1 MKKTFNTLTRR
12 EQQLVVLGVAL
23 ASIFLLFFIN
33 SSLQDKK
40 EKSFL
45 SYNQNQKLF
54 LDVQKSL
61 SLKSQYQSENKTDS
75 INLSS
80 TVSSLARSFNLTI
93 DKIQPTEEGEIII
106 SINQTEF
113 VGLYE
118 WLRELEL
125 KKGIVV
131 SKASVRINT
140 SRGSVSGVRA
150 QLVLK
155 ILYMK
160 IRFTILIFVLFFL
173 LLVLSF
179 PMRGLVSLLDDKNQI
194 STTSIEGFWWK
205 SQLNEIVI
213 DGRLIGNIDLN
224 FSPFSLFKGK
234 FQFDISLSGP
244 ELNFNGILGL
254 TFLREIF
261 IQDLALTANPQIKI
275 QSGKPISQNIS
286 NIEAYIAYLSFNTK
300 GCVRA
305 KGEGTGQ
312 IIDMFGL
319 FSRNLDIAINMKC
332 TKDQLELVFESIP
345 SGVLEG
351 EVLINSDFEYV
362 LEARS
367 QRLSNKIKEISQLNF
382 QKEPSLKISGRL
394 NQLLNSF

>member
-1 MKKTFNTLTRR
+1 
-12 EQQLVVLGVAL
+12 
-23 ASIFLLFFIN
+23 
-33 SSLQDKK
+33 
-40 EKSFL
+40 
-45 SYNQNQKLF
+45 
-54 LDVQKSL
+54 
-61 SLKSQYQSENKTDS
+61 
-75 INLSS
+75 
-80 TVSSLARSFNLTI
+80 
-93 DKIQPTEEGEIII
+93 
-106 SINQTEF
+106 
-113 VGLYE
+113 
-118 WLRELEL
+118 
-125 KKGIVV
+125 
-131 SKASVRINT
+131 
-140 SRGSVSGVRA
+140 
-150 QLVLK
+150 
-155 ILYMK
+155 MK
-160 IRFTILIFVLFFL
+160 IRFTILIFITFFL

-261 IQDLALTANPQIKI
+261 IQDLSLTANPQIKI

-286 NIEAYIAYLSFNTK
+286 NIEAYIAYLSFNPK
-300 GCVRA
+300 GCTRA

-312 IIDMFGL
+312 IVDMFGL

-394 NQLLNSF
+394 DQLLNSF

>member
-1 MKKTFNTLTRR
+1 
-12 EQQLVVLGVAL
+12 
-23 ASIFLLFFIN
+23 
-33 SSLQDKK
+33 
-40 EKSFL
+40 
-45 SYNQNQKLF
+45 
-54 LDVQKSL
+54 
-61 SLKSQYQSENKTDS
+61 
-75 INLSS
+75 
-80 TVSSLARSFNLTI
+80 
-93 DKIQPTEEGEIII
+93 
-106 SINQTEF
+106 
-113 VGLYE
+113 
-118 WLRELEL
+118 
-125 KKGIVV
+125 
-131 SKASVRINT
+131 
-140 SRGSVSGVRA
+140 
-150 QLVLK
+150 
-155 ILYMK
+155 MK
-160 IRFTILIFVLFFL
+160 IRFTILIFITFFL

-179 PMRGLVSLLDDKNQI
+179 PMRGLVSLLDDKNRI

-261 IQDLALTANPQIKI
+261 IQDLSLTANPQIKI

-286 NIEAYIAYLSFNTK
+286 NIEAYIAYLSFNSK
-300 GCVRA
+300 GCTRA
-305 KGEGTGQ
+305 KGEGTGH
-312 IIDMFGL
+312 IVDMFGL

-351 EVLINSDFEYV
+351 EVLINSDFEYA

-367 QRLSNKIKEISQLNF
+367 QSLSNKIKEISQLNF

-394 NQLLNSF
+394 DQLLNSF

>member
-1 MKKTFNTLTRR
+1 
-12 EQQLVVLGVAL
+12 
-23 ASIFLLFFIN
+23 
-33 SSLQDKK
+33 
-40 EKSFL
+40 
-45 SYNQNQKLF
+45 
-54 LDVQKSL
+54 
-61 SLKSQYQSENKTDS
+61 
-75 INLSS
+75 
-80 TVSSLARSFNLTI
+80 
-93 DKIQPTEEGEIII
+93 
-106 SINQTEF
+106 
-113 VGLYE
+113 
-118 WLRELEL
+118 
-125 KKGIVV
+125 
-131 SKASVRINT
+131 
-140 SRGSVSGVRA
+140 
-150 QLVLK
+150 
-155 ILYMK
+155 MK
-160 IRFTILIFVLFFL
+160 IRFTILIFITFFL

-194 STTSIEGFWWK
+194 STTSIEGFWWI

-286 NIEAYIAYLSFNTK
+286 NIEAYIAYLSFNPK
-300 GCVRA
+300 GCTRA

-319 FSRNLDIAINMKC
+319 FSSNLDIAINMKC